1 MKIELGLDTRIE
13 PSTQED
19 LDYVQDN
26 FREGEK
32 MEQEAVGAGRDTLGL
47 FEQCWTVWYKD
58 ERIGY
63 CGIMLQYGQTILSN
77 HRFIA
82 YMSCEN
88 ANKHKYYYVKQS
100 RKVLKAIIDQVPPW
114 VDTFH
119 SLPDER
125 YTGSIKWHER
135 VLKMHRVG
143 GFWYKNSK
151 LVHFIIKRNEVQK

>member
-13 PSTQED
+13 TSTQED
-19 LDYVQDN
+19 LDYVQEN

-32 MEQEAVGAGRDTLGL
+32 MEQEAVEAGHDTLDL

-63 CGIMLQYGQTILSN
+63 CGVMLQAGKTVLAPS
-77 HRFIA
+77 RFLA

-88 ANKHKYYYVKQS
+88 ANNHKYYYVKQS
-100 RKVLKAIIDQVPPW
+100 RKVLKAIVEQIPEW
-114 VDTFH
+114 VTEFH

-125 YTGSIKWHER
+125 YTGSVKWHER
-135 VLKMHRVG
+135 VLRMHRVG
-143 GFWYKNSK
+143 SFRYKKSN
-151 LVHFIIKRNEVQK
+151 LIHFTIKRNEV